1 MKAEERVYFEKLSA
15 SHREDAK
22 TFQKPSYTGWWNSI
36 IDKYSDKAHFLYE
49 LLQNADDAGAT
60 YAQFILEEKRL
71 IFKHNGTRHF
81 SITNPDTEG
90 EDKKN
95 GTLGDINAITGIAFS
110 NKDKQNKI
118 GKFGVGFKAVFQ
130 YTNTP
135 YIWEWHCHYE

>member
-1 MKAEERVYFEKLSA
+1 ML
-15 SHREDAK
+15 ED
-22 TFQKPSYTGWWNSI
+22 
-36 IDKYSDKAHFLYE
+36 E
-49 LLQNADDAGAT
+49 
-60 YAQFILEEKRL
+60 RL
-71 IFKHNGTRHF
+71 IFAHNGTRHF

-135 YIWEWHCHYE
+135 HIWEWHCHYE